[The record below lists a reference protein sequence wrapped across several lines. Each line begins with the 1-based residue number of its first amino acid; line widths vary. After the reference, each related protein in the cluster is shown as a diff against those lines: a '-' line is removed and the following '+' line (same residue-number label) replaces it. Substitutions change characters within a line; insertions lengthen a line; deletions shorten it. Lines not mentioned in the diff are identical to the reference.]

1 VDTKDGVAQET
12 RADMVMDPK
21 VVTKDGARKDNGEV
35 MDPRADTLDLKE
47 TEDHKEEHQTV
58 DPKEVT
64 ETGTGTDLVVLKAVL
79 RADLLVP
86 EVLRV
91 KCTVAEVPTL
101 PVEAL
106 AALLHQVLVELPA
119 PKPPKKPRSTAA
131 EVATVATTATA
142 MVTAVVTEWKVIKDI
157 EVVIHRMA
165 VRKGTARAQAM
176 VIQKEFLH
184 PVA

>member
-1 VDTKDGVAQET
+1 MGKDGGAQET
-12 RADMVMDPK
+12 RADM
-21 VVTKDGARKDNGEV
+21 V

-64 ETGTGTDLVVLKAVL
+64 ETGTGT
-79 RADLLVP
+79 VP

-157 EVVIHRMA
+157 EVVIHRTA

>member
-1 VDTKDGVAQET
+1 MGKDGGAQET
-12 RADMVMDPK
+12 RADM
-21 VVTKDGARKDNGEV
+21 V

-64 ETGTGTDLVVLKAVL
+64 ETGTGTDLVVLK
-79 RADLLVP
+79 

-157 EVVIHRMA
+157 EVVIHRTA

>member
-1 VDTKDGVAQET
+1 MDTKDGVAQET

-35 MDPRADTLDLKE
+35 MDPRADTVIQSNISWMEWKGLQFCFLKLDLKE

-64 ETGTGTDLVVLKAVL
+64 ETGTGTDLVVLKAVLKAVL

-142 MVTAVVTEWKVIKDI
+142 MVTAVVTEW
-157 EVVIHRMA
+157 
-165 VRKGTARAQAM
+165 
-176 VIQKEFLH
+176 
-184 PVA
+184 

>member
-1 VDTKDGVAQET
+1 MGKDGGAQET
-12 RADMVMDPK
+12 RADM
-21 VVTKDGARKDNGEV
+21 V

-64 ETGTGTDLVVLKAVL
+64 ETGTGTDLVVLK
-79 RADLLVP
+79 ADLLVP

-142 MVTAVVTEWKVIKDI
+142 MVTAVVTEWK
-157 EVVIHRMA
+157 
-165 VRKGTARAQAM
+165 AM

>member
-131 EVATVATTATA
+131 EVATVATAATA
-142 MVTAVVTEWKVIKDI
+142 MVTAVVTEWK
-157 EVVIHRMA
+157 
-165 VRKGTARAQAM
+165 AM